1 MKKLRWPLL
10 IALLSLVVI
19 AFLLWSQKPTILQP
33 LTGEPEVQPAQGGIY
48 TEGLT
53 GALMRL
59 NPLLD
64 YYNQADR
71 DVDRLIFS
79 GLLRFDDRG
88 LPQADLSDSWG
99 ISRDGLLYNF
109 SIRAKANWHDG
120 QPVTS
125 DDVIF
130 TIDMLRDDAAP
141 IPNDLREFWKQI
153 DVKRLDDKTVQF
165 RLPEA
170 FSPFMDYLTVS
181 ILPEHILGGMTI
193 EEIIDAPFNLQPVGS
208 GPYRFERLIVE
219 GGQIKGV
226 LLSANEDFYNQT
238 AFVEQ
243 IAFRYYPDGAAAL
256 AAYQAGEI
264 SGIGTIS
271 NETLPAVLQE
281 ANLKVY
287 TSRLPDWTLVFL
299 NLDNP
304 NATFFQDGAVRK
316 ALLMGLNRQRMIDT
330 LLQGQAFLSDGPI
343 MPGSWAYFAGV
354 ERINYDANA
363 AVAMLVEAGY
373 TIPAEG
379 GTVRTN
385 AEGTKLSFALVYPD
399 EPLYQGIADAL
410 QRDWAQIGVE
420 AKLNPLPYE
429 ELVSSYLD
437 TRQYQAALVNLSMA
451 RTPDPDPYPFWHQ
464 SQITG
469 GQNYSQWDDRQ
480 ASEYLE
486 QARLVTDPAER
497 TRLYNNFQ
505 VRWSQELPALP
516 LFYPVYNY
524 AVSSDVQGVSIG
536 PLFDPADRFAN
547 LMDWFLLT
555 RRGSEETATPEVT
568 TTAVP

>member
-19 AFLLWSQKPTILQP
+19 AFLLWTQKPAVLQP
-33 LTGEPEVQPAQGGIY
+33 MGGEPEVQPAQGGIY
-48 TEGLT
+48 TEGLI
-53 GALMRL
+53 GSLMRL

-71 DVDRLIFS
+71 DIDRLIYS

-88 LPQADLSDSWG
+88 VPQAGLADSWG
-99 ISRDGLLYNF
+99 VSRDGTVYNF
-109 SIRAKANWHDG
+109 SLRANAKWHDG
-120 QPVTS
+120 EPVTS

-130 TIDMLRDDAAP
+130 TIDLLRDEAAP
-141 IPNDLREFWKQI
+141 IPSDLREFWKQI
-153 DVKRLDDKTVQF
+153 ETKRLDDKTLQF

-170 FSPFMDYLTVS
+170 FSPFMDYLTVG
-181 ILPEHILGGMTI
+181 ILPEHLLGGMTV
-193 EEIIDAPFNLQPVGS
+193 EEIIAAPFNMQPVGS
-208 GPYRFERLIVE
+208 GPYRFDRLIVE
-219 GGQIKGV
+219 GGQIMGV
-226 LLSANEDFYNQT
+226 VLSANKDFYIP
-238 AFVEQ
+238 APFIEQ

-256 AAYQAGEI
+256 AAYQGGEI

-271 NETLPAVLQE
+271 SDILPQVLRE
-281 ANLKVY
+281 VNLKVY
-287 TSRLPDWTLVFL
+287 TSRLPEWTLVFL

-304 NATFFQDGAVRK
+304 NTTFFQDLNVRK

-330 LLQGQAFLSDGPI
+330 LVSGQAFLSDGPI
-343 MPGSWAYFAGV
+343 MPGSWAYYDGI
-354 ERINYDANA
+354 ERISYDANA
-363 AVAMLVEAGY
+363 AVALLIEAGY

-379 GTVRTN
+379 GSVRAN
-385 AEGTKLSFALVYPD
+385 EEGTRLSFGLIYPD
-399 EPLYQGIADAL
+399 EAHYQAIAEAL

-420 AKLNPLPYE
+420 AKLTPLPYD
-429 ELVSSYLD
+429 ELATSYLD
-437 TRQYQAALVNLSMA
+437 TRQYQAALVDISLA

-469 GQNYSQWDDRQ
+469 GQNYSKWDDRQ

-486 QARLVTDPAER
+486 QARLSTDLAER
-497 TRLYNNFQ
+497 SRLYNNFQ

-536 PLFDPADRFAN
+536 PLLDSADRFAN
-547 LMDWFLLT
+547 LLEWFLVT
-555 RRGSEETATPEVT
+555 RRASEKTETPVVT
-568 TTAVP
+568 STVVP

>member
-19 AFLLWSQKPTILQP
+19 AFLLWTQKPAVLQP

-48 TEGLT
+48 TEGLVGT
-53 GALMRL
+53 LMRL

-79 GLLRFDDRG
+79 GLLRLDDRG
-88 LPQADLSDSWG
+88 LPQAGLADSWG
-99 ISRDGLLYNF
+99 ISRDGTVYNF
-109 SIRAKANWHDG
+109 SLRANANWHDG
-120 QPVTS
+120 EPVTS

-153 DVKRLDDKTVQF
+153 EVKRLDDKTLQF
-165 RLPEA
+165 RLPEPFA
-170 FSPFMDYLTVS
+170 PFMDYLTLG
-181 ILPEHILGGMTI
+181 ILPEHILGGMSI
-193 EEIIDAPFNLQPVGS
+193 EDIIAAPFNLQPVGS
-208 GPYRFERLIVE
+208 GPYRFDRLIVE
-219 GGQIKGV
+219 AGEIKGI
-226 LLSANEDFYNQT
+226 LLSANEDFYNP
-238 AFVEQ
+238 APFIEQ
-243 IAFRYYPDGAAAL
+243 IAFRYFADGAAAL
-256 AAYQAGEI
+256 AAYQGGEI
-264 SGIGTIS
+264 GGIGRIS
-271 NETLPAVLQE
+271 NEILPDVLRE
-281 ANLKVY
+281 TNLKVY
-287 TSRLPDWTLVFL
+287 TSRLPEWTLVFL

-304 NATFFQDGAVRK
+304 NATFFQDGSVRR
-316 ALLMGLNRQRMIDT
+316 ALLMGINRQRMIDN
-330 LLQGQAFLSDGPI
+330 LLGGQAFLSDGPI
-343 MPGSWAYFAGV
+343 MPGSWAYFSGV
-354 ERINYDANA
+354 ERIAYDANA
-363 AVAMLVEAGY
+363 ATQMLIAAGY
-373 TIPAEG
+373 TIPADG
-379 GTVRTN
+379 GVRTN
-385 AEGTKLSFALVYPD
+385 ADGVKLSFALTYPD
-399 EPLYQGIADAL
+399 EPQYQGIAEAL

-420 AKLNPLPYE
+420 VKLTPLPYD

-437 TRQYQAALVNLSMA
+437 SRQYQAALVNLSLA

-486 QARLVTDPAER
+486 QARLSTDLAER

-524 AVSSDVQGVSIG
+524 AVSGDVQGVSIG
-536 PLFDPADRFAN
+536 PLFDPADRYAN
-547 LMDWFLLT
+547 LLEWFLLT
-555 RRGSEETATPEVT
+555 RRGSGETATPEASST
-568 TTAVP
+568 PGP